1 MILATNIIKYF
12 KLLEELEM
20 SNLETFKKIIKSV
33 WSINNVDEIEDSFG
47 PDEIEAWDSLSH
59 IELIVAL
66 EEEFEISIAVQ
77 DVSRLYTIGDIKKTL
92 EKYGVEI

>member
-1 MILATNIIKYF
+1 
-12 KLLEELEM
+12 M

-33 WSINNVDEIEDSFG
+33 WSINNVDEIEDGFG

>member
-1 MILATNIIKYF
+1 
-12 KLLEELEM
+12 M

-33 WSINNVDEIEDSFG
+33 WSINNVDAIEDSFG

-92 EKYGVEI
+92 EKYGVTI

>member
-1 MILATNIIKYF
+1 
-12 KLLEELEM
+12 M

-33 WSINNVDEIEDSFG
+33 WSIKNVDEIEDSFG

-59 IELIVAL
+59 IELVVAL

-92 EKYGVEI
+92 EKYGVAI